1 MDLTTIIAS
10 VLGIIVAQALLFLLL
25 KNKLGEHFH
34 FLANEALV
42 RNNQNFVQM
51 ANATLETYNQGT
63 TPQASSSCMEC
74 HNNATTRVT
83 QSPRTSFADFTFLLE
98 RAQSTGAKE

>member
-1 MDLTTIIAS
+1 
-10 VLGIIVAQALLFLLL
+10 
-25 KNKLGEHFH
+25 
-34 FLANEALV
+34 
-42 RNNQNFVQM
+42 
-51 ANATLETYNQGT
+51 
-63 TPQASSSCMEC
+63 MEC